1 MEKKEGEN
9 EDFGGGGGGG
19 VGEGEAE
26 EYVPFWN
33 LVLTFA
39 DFSEPS
45 YAFVWNCEVHLMML
59 PKIYT

>member
-9 EDFGGGGGGG
+9 EDYGGGGRGG
-19 VGEGEAE
+19 ETE

-45 YAFVWNCEVHLMML
+45 CAFVWNCKVHLMML